1 MEKWQEALALISL
14 RETELQESF
23 EKGQAHHMLSR
34 ILQIRIYTFYSLFCI
49 TEEDTL
55 QPSKK

>member
-23 EKGQAHHMLSR
+23 EKGQAHHMFSR
-34 ILQIRIYTFYSLFCI
+34 IFQIRIYKFS
-49 TEEDTL
+49 
-55 QPSKK
+55 S